1 MTYKILS
8 TRQQEQIL
16 FTEVEY
22 NFDGQIITTEVA
34 HFNPQSTLAIEENI
48 INRAASE
55 LNKLQSVEQINQLL
69 PSIELNQAKD
79 INLN

>member
-8 TRQQEQIL
+8 TIQQDAIL
-16 FTEVEY
+16 FTEIEY
-22 NFDGQIITTEVA
+22 DFDGKIVTVEVA
-34 HFNPQSTLAIEENI
+34 HFNPQNTEEIENNI
-48 INRAASE
+48 VNRAATE
-55 LNKLQSVEQINQLL
+55 LQKIQIVEQLNNLL

>member
-8 TRQQEQIL
+8 TRQQDAIL
-16 FTEVEY
+16 FTEIEY
-22 NFDGQIITTEVA
+22 DFDGKIVTVEVA
-34 HFNPQSTLAIEENI
+34 HFNPQNTEEINNI
-48 INRAASE
+48 VNRAATE
-55 LNKLQSVEQINQLL
+55 LQKIQIVEQLNNLL